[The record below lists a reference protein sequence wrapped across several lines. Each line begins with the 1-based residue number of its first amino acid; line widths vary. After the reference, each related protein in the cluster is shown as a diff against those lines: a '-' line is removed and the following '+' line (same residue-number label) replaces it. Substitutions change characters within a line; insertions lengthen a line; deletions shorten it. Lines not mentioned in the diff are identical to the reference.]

1 MREVQNKTSVFVTKY
16 PEVKMFIY
24 PFTISSFYGVC
35 VLNLDYFIHKNKL
48 APVYLRLLPLFLFF
62 FRPTF
67 PRSPPHQSPSYH
79 SVIGHDHQGPQL
91 NGDPLLENYP
101 VTC

>member
-48 APVYLRLLPLFLFF
+48 APDYLRLLPLFLFF
-62 FRPTF
+62 FSA
-67 PRSPPHQSPSYH
+67 PRFHAALHINLP
-79 SVIGHDHQGPQL
+79 VIIL
-91 NGDPLLENYP
+91 
-101 VTC
+101 